1 MSHNEIVIPDDNF
14 DIKASIKVPPDGDT
28 NRGIILSHGC
38 IVNRKSLSRTSYCLA
53 EYLSNELN
61 AYVITPDYLG
71 ETVHKN
77 EANFD
82 NLSKVLDASVNHLCE
97 EYNIN
102 EVMGFG
108 HSMGCYVLA
117 NTLKLNQ
124 KITSIVNYGGPTI
137 DLLARR
143 QYSFITYM
151 MKYLTTFNYNI
162 DTRNLF
168 KYIFDVETSNYLID
182 VMLKDSQFGH
192 ENYNYIIDPFLIR
205 ELIHQLEDYHDAIKK
220 WGKPAKLLFGTNDS
234 LVRKSLKQMPDGFID
249 ENISVNHMQDAS
261 HVKPCMDTESNLSK
275 LQPIIKFY
283 QDTYLFDINLMNVNP
298 LQNSQSINPN

>member
-1 MSHNEIVIPDDNF
+1 VSHKEIVIPNDNF
-14 DIKASIKVPPDGDT
+14 DIKANIKVPPDVDT

-61 AYVITPDYLG
+61 AYVITPDYMG
-71 ETVHKN
+71 ETKHKN
-77 EANFD
+77 DVTFD
-82 NLSKVLDASVNHLCE
+82 ALSQVLDVSINHLHE
-97 EYNIN
+97 EYYID
-102 EVMGFG
+102 EVLGFG

-117 NTLKLNQ
+117 NALQLNK

-137 DLLARR
+137 DLLAKRR
-143 QYSFITYM
+143 YSFITYM

-182 VMLKDSQFGH
+182 VMLKDSKFGH

-205 ELIHQLEDYHDAIKK
+205 ELIHQLEGYHETIKK
-220 WGKPAKLLFGTNDS
+220 WGRPTMFLYGTNDS
-234 LVRKSLKQMPDGFID
+234 LVRKSLKQMPDGHID
-249 ENISVNHMQDAS
+249 DNITVKHIQDAS
-261 HVKPCMDTESNLSK
+261 HVTPCMDTESNLSK

-298 LQNSQSINPN
+298 LQNSQRINPN

>member
-1 MSHNEIVIPDDNF
+1 MFHNEIVIPDDNF
-14 DIKASIKVPPDGDT
+14 DIKANIKVPPDVDT

-53 EYLSNELN
+53 EHLSNELN
-61 AYVITPDYLG
+61 AYVITPDYMG

-77 EANFD
+77 DITFD
-82 NLSKVLDASVNHLCE
+82 ALSKVLDISVNHLCE

-124 KITSIVNYGGPTI
+124 KITSIVNYGGPTY
-137 DLLARR
+137 DLLAKR

-151 MKYLTTFNYNI
+151 MKYLTSFNYNI

-168 KYIFDVETSNYLID
+168 KYIFDVETSSYLID
-182 VMLKDSQFGH
+182 VMLKDREFGY
-192 ENYNYIIDPFLIR
+192 ENYDYIIDPFLIR
-205 ELIHQLEDYHDAIKK
+205 ELIQQLEVYHETIKK
-220 WGKPAKLLFGTNDS
+220 WGKPAQLLFGTNDS
-234 LVRKSLKQMPDGFID
+234 LVRKSLKQMPDRYID
-249 ENISVNHMQDAS
+249 ENITVKHIQGAS
-261 HVKPCMDTESNLSK
+261 HVTPCMDTESNISK
-275 LQPIIKFY
+275 LQPIIKFFKETHLY
-283 QDTYLFDINLMNVNP
+283 DINLMNVNA
-298 LQNSQSINPN
+298 LQNSQSINPD

>member
-1 MSHNEIVIPDDNF
+1 MSHKEIVIPNYNF
-14 DIKASIKVPPDGDT
+14 DIKANIKVPPDVDT
-28 NRGIILSHGC
+28 NRGIILSHGS

-61 AYVITPDYLG
+61 AYVITPDYMG

-77 EANFD
+77 DVTFD
-82 NLSKVLDASVNHLCE
+82 ALSKVLDASVNHLCE
-97 EYNIN
+97 VYNID

-117 NTLKLNQ
+117 NNLKMNP
-124 KITSIVNYGGPTI
+124 KITSIVNYGGPTT
-137 DLLARR
+137 DLLAKR
-143 QYSFITYM
+143 QYNFINYM
-151 MKYLTTFNYNI
+151 MKYLTSFNYNI

-182 VMLKDSQFGH
+182 VMLKGKEFGY

-205 ELIHQLEDYHDAIKK
+205 EMILQLEAYHDTIKK
-220 WGKPAKLLFGTNDS
+220 WGKPAMLLFGTNDS

-249 ENISVNHMQDAS
+249 QNITVNHIQNAS
-261 HVKPCMDTESNLSK
+261 HVTPCMDTMSNLSK
-275 LQPIIKFY
+275 LQPIITFY
-283 QDTYLFDINLMNVNP
+283 QNTYLYDVHLMNVNAI
-298 LQNSQSINPN
+298 QKSQRINPD